1 MFEQAEHEAL
11 MRLMTHALGHVD
23 DSKRIA
29 HWLQT
34 WERGYGIAFRA
45 PDLAYEHATDLQTV
59 ARAAKRTG
67 AKPSILGRLEYV
79 HKMENIERVYP
90 LPLLEV
96 ER

>member
-29 HWLQT
+29 HWLLE
-34 WERGYGIAFRA
+34 WEQGHGIAPRV
-45 PDLAYEHATDLQTV
+45 PNLAFEHAKDVKTV
-59 ARAAKRTG
+59 VRAAKRTK
-67 AKPSILGRLEYV
+67 AKPSTLDRLEYGY
-79 HKMENIERVYP
+79 KMENIERAYP